1 MDAVPPTLPPSSAN
15 DAPPLPRLPTEILV
29 TIFQNLPMADLAQV
43 RLTCHHW
50 HDTVC
55 YTTSLMEKFVL
66 SFKNCRLYEGCEH
79 CRVLAKSK
87 SVYTKATLKAVAIE
101 DAAETLWCALGED
114 LQDLTLN
121 DCTIS
126 GETLVRLLRCTP
138 NLRYF
143 ALKTTKFEEFHID
156 NVSVDFRLDKLETL
170 TLRSIFVY
178 DECFTMFR
186 QICPRLKVLKLN
198 YSSFEGWGEKLVQFV
213 QTVRGTLEG
222 INLSYTKIG
231 ATLLHKLATIERLR
245 LKKISLKS
253 SYDLKQRDIIMLS
266 RQQPSI
272 VHLNIDNLFPADD
285 QILSEISRNL
295 PNLKRI
301 KLHICRVHNL
311 QQSFLG
317 NMRRLEYLKI
327 TDATHVAGNLD
338 LSAYENTHL
347 EKLYVSAATFS
358 RNTLPRFFEKS
369 PNIRSLTLYQ
379 CSYENIHDL
388 QLSFAHLKELEY
400 LNLQRTFDIDDSFFS
415 RTVFDSVNM
424 PFERIRFFPVTN
436 LTRLS
441 YLNLS
446 RCRDL
451 SDETLVAISFPR
463 LKKIDLRGLNITD
476 FGVRALVRQC
486 PRLEY
491 VHVDACKR
499 ICDSAV
505 HMLCRDLR
513 RLKLLNLDGCRS
525 ITDASIDHVIA
536 HCRSLVWLNMMNCP
550 LLTDEAKHRL
560 EGMRSIRSLYV

>member
-1 MDAVPPTLPPSSAN
+1 MEEPFPQL
-15 DAPPLPRLPTEILV
+15 LPRLPTEILV
-29 TIFQNLPMADLAQV
+29 TIFQHLPMSDLAQV

-55 YTTSLMEKFVL
+55 YTNSLMDKFVL
-66 SFKNCRLYEGCEH
+66 SFRNCRLYENCDQS
-79 CRVLAKSK
+79 RIMPKSK
-87 SVYTKATLKAVAIE
+87 SCYTKATLKAVTIE
-101 DAAETLWCALGED
+101 DAPSLWSALGD
-114 LQDLTLN
+114 NLHDLTLN
-121 DCTIS
+121 DCSLTGLSMIQM
-126 GETLVRLLRCTP
+126 LKATP

-143 ALKTTKFEEFHID
+143 ALKTTKFEDFHIR
-156 NVSVDFRLDKLETL
+156 NVAVNFRLEKLETL

-178 DECFTMFR
+178 DECFDLFKR
-186 QICPRLKVLKLN
+186 ICPRLKVLKLN

-213 QTVRGTLEG
+213 QSVRGTLEG
-222 INLSYTKIG
+222 INLSYTKVG
-231 ATLLHKLATIERLR
+231 AKLLQKISTIERLR
-245 LKKISLKS
+245 LRKVSLKS
-253 SYDLKQRDIIMLS
+253 SYDLKQRDIIQLS
-266 RQQPSI
+266 RMQPSI

-285 QILSEISRNL
+285 QILGEISRNL
-295 PNLKRI
+295 PNMKRI

-311 QQSFLG
+311 QQSFLS
-317 NMRRLEYLKI
+317 NMQRLEYLKI

-338 LSAYENTHL
+338 LSGYENIHL

-388 QLSFAHLKELEY
+388 QLSFAHLKSLEY

-436 LTRLS
+436 LTRLC

-451 SDETLVAISFPR
+451 SDETLVALSFAR

-476 FGVRALVRQC
+476 FGIRSLVRQC

-505 HMLCRDLR
+505 LMLCRDLKQ
-513 RLKLLNLDGCRS
+513 LKLLNLDGCRS
-525 ITDASIDHVIA
+525 ISDASVDHILN
-536 HCRSLVWLNMMNCP
+536 HCRTLVWLNMMNCP
-550 LLTDEAKHRL
+550 LLSDEAKHRL
-560 EGMRSIRSLYV
+560 ESVKSIRSLYV

>member
-1 MDAVPPTLPPSSAN
+1 MEPPS
-15 DAPPLPRLPTEILV
+15 PLPRLPTEILV
-29 TIFQNLPMADLAQV
+29 AIFQHLPMSDLAQV

-50 HDTVC
+50 YDTVC
-55 YTTSLMEKFVL
+55 YTSFLMDRFML
-66 SFKNCRLYEGCEH
+66 SFKNCRLYEGCEQS
-79 CRVLAKSK
+79 RILAKSK
-87 SVYTKATLKAVAIE
+87 SCYAKATLKAVAIE
-101 DAAETLWCALGED
+101 ECKILWRSLGD
-114 LQDLTLN
+114 NLQDLTLN
-121 DCTIS
+121 DCSLS
-126 GETLVRLLRCTP
+126 GDTLVRMLKFTP
-138 NLRYF
+138 NLRYL
-143 ALKTTKFEEFHID
+143 ALKTTKFEDFHIQD
-156 NVSVDFRLDKLETL
+156 VVVDFKLEKLETL

-178 DECFTMFR
+178 DECFDMFKK
-186 QICPRLKVLKLN
+186 ICPRLKVLKLN

-213 QTVRGTLEG
+213 QTVRTTLEG
-222 INLSYTKIG
+222 INLSYTKVG
-231 ATLLHKLATIERLR
+231 ATLLQKISTIERLR

-253 SYDLKQRDIIMLS
+253 SYDLKQRDIIHLS
-266 RQQPSI
+266 RVQPTI

-285 QILSEISRNL
+285 QILGEISRNL
-295 PNLKRI
+295 PNMKRI

-311 QQSFLG
+311 YQSFLR
-317 NMRRLEYLKI
+317 NMQRLEYLKI

-338 LSAYENTHL
+338 LSCYENSNL

-388 QLSFAHLKELEY
+388 QLSFAHLKSLEY
-400 LNLQRTFDIDDSFFS
+400 LNLQRTFDIDDSFCS

-424 PFERIRFFPVTN
+424 PFERIRFFAVTN
-436 LTRLS
+436 LTKLC

-451 SDETLVAISFPR
+451 SDETLVALSFPR

-476 FGVRALVRQC
+476 FGIRALVRQC

-505 HMLCRDLR
+505 LMLCRDLK

-525 ITDASIDHVIA
+525 ITDASVDHVIN
-536 HCRSLVWLNMMNCP
+536 HCRTLVWLNMMNCP
-550 LLTDEAKHRL
+550 LLSDAAKQRL
-560 EGMRSIRSLYV
+560 ESMRSIRSLYV